1 MKITE
6 QKNNGEVY
14 QIRLINL
21 TKTVLILA
29 EISVGRFFV
38 S

>member
-14 QIRLINL
+14 QIHLINL
-21 TKTVLILA
+21 TKTMLILA
-29 EISVGRFFV
+29 EISM
-38 S
+38 